1 MKRKNSVYSE
11 SNKLFSAVFL
21 KVQQFFLFKRKA
33 YINKMKI
40 QISEHFTMKKLLI
53 FCLPSIIM
61 MVFTS
66 VYGVIDGLF
75 VSNFAGDTA
84 FSAINFI
91 MPVIMALG
99 SLGFMFGTGGSAIVA
114 KTFGENKKDLANQ
127 YFTMLICVNIIVGLV
142 LAVIGFIFLKPI
154 AIIMKA
160 SDAMLEYCIP
170 YGKILICCVPF
181 FMLQNVFQSFF
192 VTAGKPDTGLK
203 VSILS
208 GLVNIVFDFLFIGV
222 FKWGVIGAAV
232 ATGMSQAVGALIPLF
247 YFASKKNNSMLR
259 FVKFKFNKSV
269 IFRTCTNGSSELMTN
284 ISMSLVNMLY
294 NTQLMKYA
302 GQDGVSAY
310 GVIMYVSFIFVAIF
324 IGFSIGSAPIVSY
337 NYGAKNSDELKSIFK
352 KSITVISCTA
362 IIMTLLSQIIATP
375 LANIFVGYKPELFDL
390 TEKAFRI
397 YAISFLVAGFNIY
410 GSSFFTALNNGVVSA
425 VISFLRTLLF
435 QIVMVLIIPLIFG
448 ISGIWA
454 SIIFAELSAV
464 IVTTFFIFRN
474 KSKYGYM

>member
-1 MKRKNSVYSE
+1 
-11 SNKLFSAVFL
+11 
-21 KVQQFFLFKRKA
+21 
-33 YINKMKI
+33 MKI

-66 VYGVIDGLF
+66 IYGVVDGLF

-127 YFTMLICVNIIVGLV
+127 YFTMLTFVNIVIGIII
-142 LAVIGFIFLKPI
+142 AVIGFIFLKPI
-154 AIIMKA
+154 AVIMKA
-160 SDAMLEYCIP
+160 SDAMLEYCVP
-170 YGKILICCVPF
+170 YGKILILCLPF
-181 FMLQNVFQSFF
+181 YMVQNAFQSFF

-208 GLVNIVFDFLFIGV
+208 GIVNIVFDWLFVGV
-222 FKWGVIGAAV
+222 FKWGVVGAAV
-232 ATGMSQAVGALIPLF
+232 ATGMSQIVGALIPVF
-247 YFASKKNNSMLR
+247 YFLSKKNNSTLR

-269 IFRTCTNGSSELMTN
+269 IINTCTNGSSELMTN
-284 ISMSLVNMLY
+284 ISMSVVNMLY

-310 GVIMYVSFIFVAIF
+310 GVIMYVNLVFLAIF
-324 IGFSIGSAPIVSY
+324 IGFSIGSAPIISY
-337 NYGAKNSDELKSIFK
+337 NYGAKNSDELKSIFR
-352 KSITVISCTA
+352 KSITVISVTA
-362 IIMTLLSQIIATP
+362 ILMTLLSQLIANP
-375 LANIFVGYKPELFDL
+375 IAEIFVGYKPELFDL
-390 TEKAFRI
+390 TVHAFRI
-397 YAISFLVAGFNIY
+397 YAFSFLIAGFNIF
-410 GSSFFTALNNGVVSA
+410 GSSFFTALNNGLISA
-425 VISFLRTLLF
+425 LISFLRTLLF
-435 QIVMVLIIPLIFG
+435 QIVMVLTIPIIFG
-448 ISGIWA
+448 IDGIWI
-454 SIIFAELSAV
+454 SIVFAEVFAV
-464 IVTTFFIFRN
+464 IITTYFILKN

>member
-1 MKRKNSVYSE
+1 
-11 SNKLFSAVFL
+11 
-21 KVQQFFLFKRKA
+21 
-33 YINKMKI
+33 MKI

-66 VYGVIDGLF
+66 IYGVVDGLF

-127 YFTMLICVNIIVGLV
+127 YFTMLTFVNIVIGIII
-142 LAVIGFIFLKPI
+142 AVIGFIFLKPI
-154 AIIMKA
+154 AVIMKA
-160 SDAMLEYCIP
+160 SDAMLEYCVP
-170 YGKILICCVPF
+170 YGKILILCLPF
-181 FMLQNVFQSFF
+181 YMVQNAFQSFF

-208 GLVNIVFDFLFIGV
+208 GIINIVFDWLFVGI
-222 FKWGVIGAAV
+222 FKWGVVGAAI
-232 ATGMSQAVGALIPLF
+232 ATGMSQIVGALIPVF
-247 YFASKKNNSMLR
+247 YFLSKKNNSTLR

-269 IFRTCTNGSSELMTN
+269 IINTCTNGSSELMTN
-284 ISMSLVNMLY
+284 ISMSVVNMLY

-310 GVIMYVSFIFVAIF
+310 GVIMYVNLVFLAIF
-324 IGFSIGSAPIVSY
+324 IGFSIGSAPIISY
-337 NYGAKNSDELKSIFK
+337 NYGAKNSDELKSIFR
-352 KSITVISCTA
+352 KSITVISVTA
-362 IIMTLLSQIIATP
+362 ILMTLLSQLIANP
-375 LANIFVGYKPELFDL
+375 IAEIFVGYKPELFDL
-390 TEKAFRI
+390 TVHAFRI
-397 YAISFLVAGFNIY
+397 YAFSFLIAGFNIF
-410 GSSFFTALNNGVVSA
+410 GSSFFTALNNGLISA
-425 VISFLRTLLF
+425 LISFLRTLLF
-435 QIVMVLIIPLIFG
+435 QIVMVLTIPLIFG
-448 ISGIWA
+448 IDGIWI
-454 SIIFAELSAV
+454 SIVFAEVFAV
-464 IVTTFFIFRN
+464 IITTYFILRN